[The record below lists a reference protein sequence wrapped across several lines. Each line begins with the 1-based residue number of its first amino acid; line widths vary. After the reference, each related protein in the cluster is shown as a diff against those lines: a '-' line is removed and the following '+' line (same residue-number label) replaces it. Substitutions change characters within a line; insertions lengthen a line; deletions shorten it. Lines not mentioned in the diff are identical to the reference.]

1 MTSATRLTIFTV
13 VVAAIVVAAG
23 AYLYLAPVES
33 STTSTGPPRL
43 ADDASELEVVARIR
57 KGAHVAFRDLAPG
70 PTYGHLTFA
79 PLENRADR
87 IVTAADMQPP
97 AFQRDGR
104 TLSGNWHRPRRVLR
118 TSD

>member
-43 ADDASELEVVARIR
+43 ADDARELEVVARIR

-87 IVTAADMQPP
+87 IVTPLTCNRLHFSEKDGLCLAIGTTPPGFADI
-97 AFQRDGR
+97 
-104 TLSGNWHRPRRVLR
+104 
-118 TSD
+118 